1 MGEKDKEFLL
11 NLARQSIKYFL
22 ENNEILKID
31 ESGLP
36 SHALKEKRATF
47 VTLTI
52 NENLRG
58 CIGRLKAI
66 KPLYQDV
73 IENAINS
80 AFYDGRFKPLAPEEF
95 LKIKIEISVLTPP
108 QEITYQTTEELLQ
121 KLEPPH
127 HGVIIEKDFHLATY
141 LPQVWIELPLKEEF
155 LTSLC
160 LKAGLSANEWKNN
173 TLRVKIYE
181 VESFEEKNGLK

>member
-31 ESGLP
+31 ENGLSSP
-36 SHALKEKRATF
+36 ALKEKRATF

-108 QEITYQTTEELLQ
+108 QEITYRTAEELLQ
-121 KLEPPH
+121 KLEPPR

-141 LPQVWIELPLKEEF
+141 LPQVWIELPSKEEF

-173 TLRVKIYE
+173 TLLVKIYE
-181 VESFEEKNGLK
+181 VESFEEKNNLK